1 MVKISNNK
9 KLILSLLLSLLLVSC
24 SKNKEDTALENC
36 ATKTMDISGSENLWI
51 NDEDFILLAD
61 ELMKSLKQVSLWKD
75 KFDTLVFNE
84 EEEIN
89 QYYLTNPSP
98 LKPSDN
104 LLIIGNDEQKTKNK
118 VKWEKEMAIWSYWKT
133 GFDEHKQ
140 NVEKKYITEKKYIS
154 ENLKE
159 ERLSS
164 KLANTQMQIIKQ
176 DRVNKTMNKMS
187 LSEKKKLPAFISAH
201 YACELIYKINEKT
214 FILEYG
220 G

>member
-1 MVKISNNK
+1 MK
-9 KLILSLLLSLLLVSC
+9 KLILSLLVSLLLVSC

-36 ATKTMDISGSENLWI
+36 ATETMNISGSSHLWI
-51 NDEDFILLAD
+51 NDEDFILLSN

-98 LKPSDN
+98 PEPNHN
-104 LLIIGNDEQKTKNK
+104 LLFIGSDEQKTKNE
-118 VKWEKEMAIWSYWKT
+118 VKWKKELAIWSYWKA
-133 GFDEHKQ
+133 GFNEHQQ
-140 NVEKKYITEKKYIS
+140 NIEKKYIAEKKYIS

-164 KLANTQMQIIKQ
+164 KFANTQMQIIKQ
-176 DRVNKTMNKMS
+176 DRVNEKMNKMN

-201 YACELIYKINEKT
+201 HACELIYKINEKT

>member
-1 MVKISNNK
+1 MK
-9 KLILSLLLSLLLVSC
+9 KLILSLLVSFLFVSC
-24 SKNKEDTALENC
+24 SKNKENTALENC
-36 ATKTMDISGSENLWI
+36 ATETMNISGSSHLWI
-51 NDEDFILLAD
+51 SDEDFILLSN

-118 VKWEKEMAIWSYWKT
+118 VKWEKEMAIWSYWKA

-140 NVEKKYITEKKYIS
+140 KVEKKYITEKKYIS
-154 ENLKE
+154 ESLEKEKISLNLID
-159 ERLSS
+159 
-164 KLANTQMQIIKQ
+164 AQMKIIKQ
-176 DRVNKTMNKMS
+176 NKVNEKMKKINKMN
-187 LSEKKKLPAFISAH
+187 LSEKKKLPDFISAH
-201 YACELIYKINEKT
+201 HACELIYKINKKT

>member
-1 MVKISNNK
+1 MK
-9 KLILSLLLSLLLVSC
+9 KLFLSILVVGLLLVSC

-51 NDEDFILLAD
+51 NDEDFILWSN

-75 KFDTLVFNE
+75 KFDILVFNE

-89 QYYLTNPSP
+89 QYYLANPSP
-98 LKPSDN
+98 PKPSDN

-118 VKWEKEMAIWSYWKT
+118 VKWEKEMAIWSYWKA

-154 ENLKE
+154 ENLEKE
-159 ERLSS
+159 RESLYIDN
-164 KLANTQMQIIKQ
+164 AQIEFIKQ
-176 DRVNKTMNKMS
+176 DRVNKKMNKMN

-201 YACELIYKINEKT
+201 HACELIYKINEKT

>member
-75 KFDTLVFNE
+75 KFDSLVFNE

-98 LKPSDN
+98 PQPNHN
-104 LLIIGNDEQKTKNK
+104 LLIIGSDEQKTING
-118 VKWEKEMAIWSYWKT
+118 VKWEKEMRIWSYWEA
-133 GFDEHKQ
+133 GFNEHQQ
-140 NVEKKYITEKKYIS
+140 NIEKKYIAEKKYIS

-176 DRVNKTMNKMS
+176 DRVNKKMNKMN

-201 YACELIYKINEKT
+201 HACELIYKINEKT

>member
-1 MVKISNNK
+1 MVKILNSK
-9 KLILSLLLSLLLVSC
+9 KLILSLLVSFLLVSC

-36 ATKTMDISGSENLWI
+36 ATETMNISGSSHLWI
-51 NDEDFILLAD
+51 NDEDFILLSN

-89 QYYLTNPSP
+89 QYYLANPSP
-98 LKPSDN
+98 PKPSDN

-118 VKWEKEMAIWSYWKT
+118 VKWEKEMAIWSYWKA

-164 KLANTQMQIIKQ
+164 KFANTQMQIIKQ
-176 DRVNKTMNKMS
+176 DRVNEKMNKMN

-201 YACELIYKINEKT
+201 HACELIYKINEKT

>member
-1 MVKISNNK
+1 MV
-9 KLILSLLLSLLLVSC
+9 LGLLLVSC

-75 KFDTLVFNE
+75 KFDSLVFNE

-98 LKPSDN
+98 PQPNHN
-104 LLIIGNDEQKTKNK
+104 LLIIGSDEQKTING
-118 VKWEKEMAIWSYWKT
+118 VKWEKEMRIWSYWEA
-133 GFDEHKQ
+133 GFNEHQQ
-140 NVEKKYITEKKYIS
+140 NIEKKYIAEKKYIS

-201 YACELIYKINEKT
+201 HACELIYKINKKT